1 MAWLYIACLSKK
13 LGKIILE
20 LSAEFFCLIAVICT
34 GSFNEGFSQRDFSLS
49 CCDLGSSANF
59 SQFFDYLSTIDL
71 VDYIA
76 YSGVLLVVLAGITFD
91 GNNLANQDFLSLMIH
106 RELVSRTND
115 FQDETNKV
123 SFAVNVGLIGI
134 FLLIAS
140 GVMAWHISK

>member
-1 MAWLYIACLSKK
+1 MKGFLK
-13 LGKIILE
+13 GILAY
-20 LSAEFFCLIAVICT
+20 LVVISVALLI
-34 GSFNEGFSQRDFSLS
+34 SRY
-49 CCDLGSSANF
+49 
-59 SQFFDYLSTIDL
+59 FFDYLSTIDL

-91 GNNLANQDFLSLMIH
+91 GNNPANQDFLSLMIH

-115 FQDETNKV
+115 IQDETNKV
-123 SFAVNVGLIGI
+123 SFAVNVGLIGV

>member
-1 MAWLYIACLSKK
+1 MKGFLK
-13 LGKIILE
+13 GILAY
-20 LSAEFFCLIAVICT
+20 LVVISVALLI
-34 GSFNEGFSQRDFSLS
+34 SRN
-49 CCDLGSSANF
+49 
-59 SQFFDYLSTIDL
+59 FFDYLSTIDL

-91 GNNLANQDFLSLMIH
+91 GNNPANQDFLSLMIH

-115 FQDETNKV
+115 IQDETDKV

>member
-1 MAWLYIACLSKK
+1 MKGFLKGILSY
-13 LGKIILE
+13 LVVISVAL
-20 LSAEFFCLIAVICT
+20 LI
-34 GSFNEGFSQRDFSLS
+34 SRN
-49 CCDLGSSANF
+49 
-59 SQFFDYLSTIDL
+59 FFDYLSTIDL

-91 GNNLANQDFLSLMIH
+91 GNNPANQDFLSLMIH

-115 FQDETNKV
+115 IQDETNKV
-123 SFAVNVGLIGI
+123 SFAVNVGLIGV

>member
-1 MAWLYIACLSKK
+1 MKGFLKGILSY
-13 LGKIILE
+13 LVVISVAL
-20 LSAEFFCLIAVICT
+20 LI
-34 GSFNEGFSQRDFSLS
+34 SRN
-49 CCDLGSSANF
+49 
-59 SQFFDYLSTIDL
+59 FFDYLSTIDL

-91 GNNLANQDFLSLMIH
+91 GNNPANQDFLSLMIH

-115 FQDETNKV
+115 IQDETNKV
-123 SFAVNVGLIGI
+123 SFAINVGLIGV

>member
-1 MAWLYIACLSKK
+1 MKGFLKGIFAYLVVISVAL
-13 LGKIILE
+13 
-20 LSAEFFCLIAVICT
+20 LI
-34 GSFNEGFSQRDFSLS
+34 SRN
-49 CCDLGSSANF
+49 
-59 SQFFDYLSTIDL
+59 FFDYLSTIDL

-76 YSGVLLVVLAGITFD
+76 YAGVLLVVLAGITFD
-91 GNNLANQDFLSLMIH
+91 GNNPANQDFLSLMIH